1 VLCSILLQQGNCQA
15 LLHLFPQFLSGGE
28 FMNLMRR
35 NPDIEVDDRT
45 LVMAERN
52 SVTAIFPGLLAAETS
67 KQLQRMFRDPRVLE
81 PHERRNLIVQ
91 LKNAVELA
99 PEIAEL
105 RVLLGMALSVDLQA
119 HEAMEQLRLAVEQVP
134 DCFIARLKYGELLMR
149 LRICQK
155 AAEETHQ
162 AALLAINAA
171 QSELARR
178 QAATIRTML
187 REGIERG
194 GYGGVLS
201 RVFRIGRRSKDQ
213 TSAPVFVGTK

>member
-15 LLHLFPQFLSGGE
+15 LLHPFSQSLCSGE
-28 FMNLMRR
+28 FMKLMRS

-45 LVMAERN
+45 LVVAARN
-52 SVTAIFPGLLAAETS
+52 SFTAIFPRLLAAETS
-67 KQLQRMFRDPRVLE
+67 NQLQRMFRDPRVLE
-81 PHERRNLIVQ
+81 PHERRNLIAQ
-91 LKNAVELA
+91 LTNAVELA
-99 PEIAEL
+99 PEITEL

-119 HEAMEQLRLAVEQVP
+119 HEAMEQLRKAVEQFP
-134 DCFIARLKYGELLMR
+134 DSFIARLKYGELLMR
-149 LRICQK
+149 LRICQR

-162 AALLAINAA
+162 ASLLAVNAA

-187 REGIERG
+187 REGVERG
-194 GYGGVLS
+194 GHGGLLS
-201 RVFRIGRRSKDQ
+201 RVFRLGRRSKGQ

>member
-1 VLCSILLQQGNCQA
+1 
-15 LLHLFPQFLSGGE
+15 
-28 FMNLMRR
+28 MNLMRR
-35 NPDIEVDDRT
+35 NPNIEENDRT
-45 LVMAERN
+45 LVMADRN
-52 SVTAIFPGLLAAETS
+52 SVATIFPGLLVAETS
-67 KQLQRMFRDPRVLE
+67 NQLQRMFRDPRVLE
-81 PHERRNLIVQ
+81 PHERGNLIVQ

-99 PEIAEL
+99 PEVTEL

-119 HEAMEQLRLAVEQVP
+119 HEAMEQLRSAVEQRP

-149 LRICQK
+149 LRICQN

-162 AALLAINAA
+162 ASLLAVNAA

-187 REGIERG
+187 REGVERG
-194 GYGGVLS
+194 GYAGLLS
-201 RVFRIGRRSKDQ
+201 RVFRLGRRSKEQ